1 MHRGIYC
8 LVFRNAACSVRVGAL
23 GCIEFQGGFHV
34 YIGSALGPGGLARV
48 SRHIRCKKEGIGRP
62 RWHVDYL
69 LASDTF
75 TLESVYCIPTGDR
88 LECRLASLMPGRPI
102 PGFGC
107 SDCGCP
113 SHLFSFLR
121 HPRVHIER
129 AASILG
135 LSAHSKTIKT

>member
-8 LVFRNAACSVRVGAL
+8 LVFESAPCTKSVGAL
-23 GCIEFQGGFHV
+23 GLIEFQGGFHV

-48 SRHIRCKKEGIGRP
+48 ARHIRCAKGGIRKP
-62 RWHVDYL
+62 RWHIDYIL
-69 LASDTF
+69 DSDTF
-75 TLESVYCIPTGDR
+75 TLESVSCIQTEDR
-88 LECRLASLMPGRPI
+88 LECRLASLMPGRPV

-107 SDCGCP
+107 SDCDCP
-113 SHLFSFLR
+113 SHLFSFPA
-121 HPRVHIER
+121 HPQVHIDR